1 VVALAEQY
9 ASLMDDEMSPFTG
22 DEWEHDHSSTKYTP
36 SPCCSPRLFGYICTV
51 YGRGYMYVQYRRHHV
66 PH

>member
-9 ASLMDDEMSPFTG
+9 ASLSEDEMSPFTG
-22 DEWEHDHSSTKYTP
+22 DEWEHDHSSTKYAP
-36 SPCCSPRLFGYICTV
+36 SPCCSSWLFGYICTA